1 MVYRN
6 IKLAMEAK
14 CAKDLTLKSKA
25 VWGRDEANGKEGD
38 PNKSVMLCPGCAP
51 VVEAPAAPNVL
62 QGIVG

>member
-14 CAKDLTLKSKA
+14 CSKCQKGLPFNAPA
-25 VWGRDEANGKEGD
+25 VWGRDEKGD
-38 PNKSVMLCPGCAP
+38 SSKSVMLCPGCAP